1 MSILGFAARLA
12 PEKVKSNAPC
22 RPFHIVGR
30 CELEATVSKKIDL
43 RGQKFGKLTVLRE
56 NGRDKHNN
64 VLWLCRCECGNEV
77 TVLGSSL
84 RNEHTTSCGCY
95 HRERTAEVH
104 TTHGM
109 CKTHLYSV
117 WKAMLRRAGVRKGA
131 DEETKRLYQDRGIT
145 VCDEWLVFENFRDWA
160 LSHGYK
166 ECLQIDRVNNDA
178 GYCPE
183 NCRWAT
189 PKENVNNRR
198 NTIRLEDGT
207 PLAVFCSKVGIETT
221 GKNGEATKQ
230 YGRIRSAYSK
240 HRKAHP
246 ELGEAANKTI
256 LEMRQCLELSR
267 LLEDIRAF
275 KAQLN
280 I

>member
-1 MSILGFAARLA
+1 MG
-12 PEKVKSNAPC
+12 
-22 RPFHIVGR
+22 
-30 CELEATVSKKIDL
+30 KKLDL

-77 TVLGSSL
+77 TVRCSSL
-84 RNEHTTSCGCY
+84 RSEKTTSCGCY
-95 HRERTAEVH
+95 QRERTVESH

-109 CKTHLYSV
+109 NKTRLYSI
-117 WKAMLRRAGVRKGA
+117 WRNMLQRAGAFKGA
-131 DEETKRLYQDRGIT
+131 SEDDKLRYQDRGIT

-160 LSHGYK
+160 LSHGYSDGL
-166 ECLQIDRVNNDA
+166 EIDRIDNDK

-183 NCRWAT
+183 NCRWVSRR
-189 PKENVNNRR
+189 ENTNNRR
-198 NTIRLEDGT
+198 NTLRLEDGT
-207 PLAVFCSKVGIETT
+207 PLAMFCSKVGIETT
-221 GKNGEATKQ
+221 EKNGKKTKQ
-230 YGRIRSAYSK
+230 YARISIAYSK
-240 HRKAHP
+240 HHRAHP
-246 ELGEAANKTI
+246 ELVEAANRTI
-256 LEMRQCLELSR
+256 LEMRQCLELIR

>member
-30 CELEATVSKKIDL
+30 CKLEATVSKKIDL
-43 RGQKFGKLTVLRE
+43 RGQPFGKLTVLRE
-56 NGRDKHNN
+56 NGRDKHNK

-77 TVLGSSL
+77 TVRGNSL
-84 RNEHTTSCGCY
+84 RNWHTTSCGCY
-95 HRERTAEVH
+95 QRERVVESH

-109 CKTHLYSV
+109 SKTRLFSIWEDILTRV
-117 WKAMLRRAGVRKGA
+117 GVYKCA
-131 DEETKRLYQDRGIT
+131 DEEVKRAYQDRGIT

-166 ECLQIDRVNNDA
+166 EGLQIDRIDNDK

-189 PKENVNNRR
+189 PKENTNNRR

-207 PLAVFCSKVGIETT
+207 PLAVFCSRVGIQTIEN
-221 GKNGEATKQ
+221 GKATKQ
-230 YGRIRSAYSK
+230 YNRILKAYRER
-240 HRKAHP
+240 HKAHP
-246 ELGEAANKTI
+246 ELIEAANRTI
-256 LEMRQCLELSR
+256 LEMRQCLELIR
-267 LLEDIRAF
+267 LLDDIRAF

>member
-1 MSILGFAARLA
+1 MR
-12 PEKVKSNAPC
+12 
-22 RPFHIVGR
+22 
-30 CELEATVSKKIDL
+30 KKLDL
-43 RGQKFGKLTVLRE
+43 RGQPFGKLTVLRE
-56 NGRDKHNN
+56 NGRDKHNK

-95 HRERTAEVH
+95 RRERVAEAS

-109 CKTHLYSV
+109 CKTRIYSV
-117 WKAMLRRAGVRKGA
+117 WKSMLKRAGATKGA
-131 DEETKRLYQDRGIT
+131 SEEVKRLYQDRGIT

-160 LSHGYK
+160 LSHGYSDDL
-166 ECLQIDRVNNDA
+166 EIDRIDNDK

-183 NCRWAT
+183 NCRWVT

-207 PLAVFCSKVGIETT
+207 PLATFCFKVGIQTREN
-221 GKNGEATKQ
+221 GKPTKQ
-230 YGRIRSAYSK
+230 YNRILWAYRK
-240 HRKAHP
+240 YHRAHP
-246 ELGEAANKTI
+246 ELVEAANRTI
-256 LEMRQCLELSR
+256 LEMRQCLELLR
-267 LLEDIRAF
+267 LLDDIRAF

>member
-1 MSILGFAARLA
+1 MRQ
-12 PEKVKSNAPC
+12 
-22 RPFHIVGR
+22 
-30 CELEATVSKKIDL
+30 KIDMTGRVIGRL
-43 RGQKFGKLTVLRE
+43 LVIE
-56 NGRDKHNN
+56 ECGRDAHGQ
-64 VLWLCRCECGNEV
+64 VLWRCRCECGNEV
-77 TVLGSSL
+77 IVRGSSL
-84 RNEHTTSCGCY
+84 RNEDTTSCGCY
-95 HRERTAEVH
+95 RRDRAGEVH

-109 CKTHLYSV
+109 HKTRLHSV
-117 WKAMLRRAGVRKGA
+117 WTNMLQRTGAVKGA
-131 DEETKRLYQDRGIT
+131 DEKKKRRYQDRGIT

-166 ECLQIDRVNNDA
+166 EGLQIDRVDNDK

-183 NCRWAT
+183 NCRWVT

-198 NTIRLEDGT
+198 NTICLEDGT
-207 PLAVFCSKVGIETT
+207 PLAVFCSRVGIQTCES
-221 GKNGEATKQ
+221 GKKTKQ
-230 YGRIRSAYSK
+230 YQRILNAYRRY
-240 HRKAHP
+240 RKAHP
-246 ELGEAANKTI
+246 ELVEAANRTI